1 MFSLAVI
8 VQIRSSEN
16 ISNVTERVDHGKN
29 RCSGVPKTLFLFAD
43 PLGLPRTMFSRVM
56 FAFRVSSDMI

>member
-16 ISNVTERVDHGKN
+16 ISNVTERVDHEKIVAPGS
-29 RCSGVPKTLFLFAD
+29 RRRFFFLQTLLD
-43 PLGLPRTMFSRVM
+43 CLGPMCSRVM
-56 FAFRVSSDMI
+56 FAFRVSSGMI

>member
-29 RCSGVPKTLFLFAD
+29 RCAGVPKTLFLFAD
-43 PLGLPRTMFSRVM
+43 PLGLPRAHVF
-56 FAFRVSSDMI
+56 

>member
-16 ISNVTERVDHGKN
+16 ISNVTERVDHGKKSL
-29 RCSGVPKTLFLFAD
+29 RRGPEDAFSFCRPSWTASD
-43 PLGLPRTMFSRVM
+43 PCFLGLCSLSEFLPT
-56 FAFRVSSDMI
+56 